1 MSEVKIYTSPVPGV
15 MESHNRR
22 EVLQKLAE
30 KIPGWNPSRNELN
43 KGKINLDNI
52 IKILD
57 HLGKDTRYLDV
68 SYTKEVAKTLCNA
81 CNIPLK
87 RQQDQYHIFSRK
99 HLWKILKTVEK
110 TEERGR

>member
-1 MSEVKIYTSPVPGV
+1 MSEVKIYTHPVPGV

-30 KIPGWNPSRNELN
+30 KIPKWKPSRNELD

-57 HLGKDTRYLDV
+57 YLGKNTRYLDV
-68 SYTKEVAKTLCNA
+68 GKEVTKNLCNA
-81 CNIPLK
+81 CGIPLEK
-87 RQQDQYHIFSRK
+87 HQYQYNIFCRK

-110 TEERGR
+110 IDSRGR